1 MAASAD
7 GGIYD
12 NEDRGGSDLRR
23 QGAPV
28 QPPLSADVLAP
39 FDRAGG
45 LHARFWL
52 GKARVGIEAHQEYAT
67 VTEPDSRSRRT
78 VLTGKHFWRLNVKT
92 VL

>member
-12 NEDRGGSDLRR
+12 NDDRGGSDLRR

-52 GKARVGIEAHQEYAT
+52 EKRGPA
-67 VTEPDSRSRRT
+67 
-78 VLTGKHFWRLNVKT
+78 
-92 VL
+92 

>member
-52 GKARVGIEAHQEYAT
+52 GKARVGIGAHREYAT
-67 VTEPDSRSRRT
+67 VTEPESRSRRT
-78 VLTGKHFWRLNVKT
+78 ILTGKHFWRLNVKT

>member
-52 GKARVGIEAHQEYAT
+52 GKARVGIGAHQEYAT
-67 VTEPDSRSRRT
+67 VTEPESRSRRT
-78 VLTGKHFWRLNVKT
+78 ILTGKHFWRLNVKT